1 MQYNT
6 IIDFKEK
13 DTRIKRIPWYYAP
26 SYLLIWIGLFTAV
39 VYPLFHYL
47 PASVRLSEEE
57 TKPGQFVAE
66 RAHRILCKL
75 DQMGPKIV
83 GDYMNEIV
91 MVKFLLDEI
100 TTIHGVMLS
109 ELYELEVDVQR
120 ASGAYLHWEMINMYQ
135 AVQNVVV
142 KLSSKSSNSTSYLL
156 INSHYD
162 TKPGSVGKSGISSPN
177 LWLTCNS
184 ILSRHW

>member
-1 MQYNT
+1 MHYNT
-6 IIDFKEK
+6 VIDLVEK

-26 SYLLIWIGLFTAV
+26 TYLVIWVGLFSAV

-47 PASVRLSEEE
+47 PTGIKVNEEE

-66 RAHRILCKL
+66 RAQRILSKL

-83 GDYMNEIV
+83 GDDMNENI
-91 MVKFLLDEI
+91 MVNFLLDEI
-100 TTIHGVMLS
+100 AIIHDLMLS
-109 ELYELEVDVQR
+109 ELYDLEVDVQK

-142 KLSSKSSNSTSYLL
+142 KLSSKNSNSTSYLL

-162 TKPGSVGKSGISSPN
+162 TKPGSVGKFSVKFALYPSP
-177 LWLTCNS
+177 S
-184 ILSRHW
+184 

>member
-6 IIDFKEK
+6 IIELKEK
-13 DTRIKRIPWYYAP
+13 DTRIKRLPWYYAP
-26 SYLLIWIGLFTAV
+26 SYLLIWIALFIAV
-39 VYPLFHYL
+39 VYPLFNYL
-47 PASVRLSEEE
+47 PASVSLSEEE

-91 MVKFLLDEI
+91 MVNFLLDEI
-100 TTIHGVMLS
+100 TAINRVMRS
-109 ELYELEVDVQR
+109 ELYELEVDVQK

-162 TKPGSVGKSGISSPN
+162 TKPGSVGKFRVQLLLN
-177 LWLTCNS
+177 LCRT
-184 ILSRHW
+184 